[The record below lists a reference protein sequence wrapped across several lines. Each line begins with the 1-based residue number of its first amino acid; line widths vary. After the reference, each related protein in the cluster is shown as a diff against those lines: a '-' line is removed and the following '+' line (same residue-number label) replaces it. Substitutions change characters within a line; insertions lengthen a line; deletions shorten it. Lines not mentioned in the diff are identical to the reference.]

1 VCVSTSTDESRST
14 QFSKSLRR
22 GKLGDSLGAFRHG
35 VLGEFTRQDETDRG
49 LDFAGGHRRLLVV
62 SGEARG
68 FGGDLLEDVVDER
81 VHDGHRLG
89 GDTGVR
95 VDLLEHLVD
104 VDLVGF
110 RLGLAATLLGARWL
124 LLRRL
129 LTGHCD

>member
-1 VCVSTSTDESRST
+1 MSWSVLPVNN
-14 QFSKSLRR
+14 LR
-22 GKLGDSLGAFRHG
+22 GGELGDRLGTFGDG
-35 VLGEFTRQDETDRG
+35 VLGELTRQDEADRG
-49 LDFAGGHRRLLVV
+49 LDFAGGDRRLLVV
-62 SGEARG
+62 SRELGG
-68 FGGDLLEDVVDER
+68 FGGDLFEDVVDEG

-110 RLGLAATLLGARWL
+110 SLGLAATLLGARRL